1 MFRRKQRSHGESAP
15 PLTRHATGLA
25 ARMGR
30 WSAAHRKTAIF
41 GWLAFVVIA
50 FSLSITM
57 PMQTID
63 KKDAAVGEAS
73 RANKIIDAGFDL
85 DESGQG
91 EFVLIQSDT
100 KTVDDP
106 AFRATI
112 AQTLGALSSFS
123 QVENL
128 QNPLTPNHEGQI
140 APDRHAVLVSYTPAG
155 TYDEAALYI
164 DSIVNRVDEIQKAHP
179 DFYVASAGVS
189 TEKALQGLIGSQ
201 LKRAGLIAIPL
212 TILILLVVI
221 GSLTGALV
229 PVFVGLT
236 AVLATMGLVSL
247 PSQFVPMDGQI
258 AEVILLVGLAVG
270 VDYALFYMRRERE
283 ERHAGRA
290 KGASLAAAAAT
301 SGRAILISGFTVMVA
316 MAGMF
321 FSGDKTFMSFAI
333 GSMMVVFVSMIG
345 SLTVLPAVLSVLG
358 DRVEKG
364 RIPFIGRRRRQG
376 PEGGRLWGAILR
388 PVLRHPVIA
397 TVASAAVLVLLALP
411 ALQLHTAESG
421 LDAMPRSLPELQ
433 TFHALDD
440 AFPGSASAA
449 TVAIT
454 SDDPEAIDAA
464 IANLRTTALASGEMQ
479 NPIDVERSTTD
490 GSIYR
495 VEVPLAGDGAD
506 SVSDHALATLR
517 NDILPATIGTVPG
530 AEYAVTGGTA
540 QSHDFTAMMKD
551 SAPLVF
557 GFVMLLAFLILLV
570 AFRSIVV
577 ALKAIVLNLL
587 SVAAAYGI
595 LVAVFQWGWG
605 ENLLDFNSTGGIAP
619 WLPMFLFVI
628 LFGLSMDYHVFILS
642 RVREAFDR
650 GMNTRDA
657 VEHGIRATAGV
668 VTGAAFV
675 MVGVFSVFTML
686 PILDFKEMGIGLAAA
701 ILIDATIV
709 RAVLLPASM
718 TLLGDKNWYL
728 PRWLS
733 WLPRLDHEPEPETT
747 VTLPKGSVTA

>member
-1 MFRRKQRSHGESAP
+1 MFRRKQRSHRESAP
-15 PLTRHATGLA
+15 PPTRHATGLA

-164 DSIVNRVDEIQKAHP
+164 DSIVDRVDEIQKAHP

-247 PSQFVPMDGQI
+247 PSQFVPMD
-258 AEVILLVGLAVG
+258 AS
-270 VDYALFYMRRERE
+270 DRRG
-283 ERHAGRA
+283 HPAGR
-290 KGASLAAAAAT
+290 
-301 SGRAILISGFTVMVA
+301 V
-316 MAGMF
+316 
-321 FSGDKTFMSFAI
+321 
-333 GSMMVVFVSMIG
+333 
-345 SLTVLPAVLSVLG
+345 
-358 DRVEKG
+358 
-364 RIPFIGRRRRQG
+364 
-376 PEGGRLWGAILR
+376 GGR
-388 PVLRHPVIA
+388 
-397 TVASAAVLVLLALP
+397 
-411 ALQLHTAESG
+411 
-421 LDAMPRSLPELQ
+421 
-433 TFHALDD
+433 
-440 AFPGSASAA
+440 
-449 TVAIT
+449 
-454 SDDPEAIDAA
+454 
-464 IANLRTTALASGEMQ
+464 
-479 NPIDVERSTTD
+479 
-490 GSIYR
+490 
-495 VEVPLAGDGAD
+495 
-506 SVSDHALATLR
+506 
-517 NDILPATIGTVPG
+517 
-530 AEYAVTGGTA
+530 
-540 QSHDFTAMMKD
+540 
-551 SAPLVF
+551 
-557 GFVMLLAFLILLV
+557 
-570 AFRSIVV
+570 
-577 ALKAIVLNLL
+577 
-587 SVAAAYGI
+587 
-595 LVAVFQWGWG
+595 
-605 ENLLDFNSTGGIAP
+605 
-619 WLPMFLFVI
+619 
-628 LFGLSMDYHVFILS
+628 S
-642 RVREAFDR
+642 R
-650 GMNTRDA
+650 
-657 VEHGIRATAGV
+657 
-668 VTGAAFV
+668 
-675 MVGVFSVFTML
+675 
-686 PILDFKEMGIGLAAA
+686 
-701 ILIDATIV
+701 
-709 RAVLLPASM
+709 LLP
-718 TLLGDKNWYL
+718 LLHA
-728 PRWLS
+728 PR
-733 WLPRLDHEPEPETT
+733 
-747 VTLPKGSVTA
+747 A